1 MTGAEPV
8 DFEAHREHLH
18 GVAFRMLGSRSEADD
33 AVQETWLRMNRA
45 VPADVANLR
54 GWLTTVVAR
63 ICLDMLRSRSAR
75 PEQPLDEA
83 DHPGETVNPEDHA
96 VLADSVGVALM
107 VVLQTLAPDE
117 RLALVL
123 HDVFD
128 VPFAEIAPIIDRSA
142 NATAQLT
149 VRARRRVRG
158 ADYEHDAG
166 VADQRRVVEA
176 FLAAA
181 RDGDFNGLLSL
192 LHPDV
197 ELRADA
203 AAAGGSPVLV
213 RGGVEVA
220 SRASMFA
227 ANSAFAEVALVDGAP
242 GVVVAPEGEL
252 TLVLRFASTAGV
264 IVGIDICADPIRLA
278 RFDLAVFG

>member
-1 MTGAEPV
+1 
-8 DFEAHREHLH
+8 
-18 GVAFRMLGSRSEADD
+18 
-33 AVQETWLRMNRA
+33 
-45 VPADVANLR
+45 
-54 GWLTTVVAR
+54 
-63 ICLDMLRSRSAR
+63 
-75 PEQPLDEA
+75 
-83 DHPGETVNPEDHA
+83 
-96 VLADSVGVALM
+96 M

-128 VPFAEIAPIIDRSA
+128 MPFAEIAPIIDRSA

-158 ADYEHDAG
+158 ADWEHDAG

-181 RDGDFNGLLSL
+181 REGDFNGLLAL

-203 AAAGGSPVLV
+203 AAAGGNPVLV

-220 SRASMFA
+220 SRASRFA
-227 ANSAFAEVALVDGAP
+227 ANSAFAEVALVDGAA

-264 IVGIDICADPIRLA
+264 IVGIDICADPIRLG
-278 RFDLAVFG
+278 RFDFAVFG